1 MKKFEKANERTENI
15 DTIFRSLELQGV
27 NTNKPL
33 LYGYYFVD
41 NNKIKL
47 EKLKDLLLGK
57 NYMFVDIV
65 ELSGNEY
72 QLHIEKVETHS
83 RETLL
88 KQLCEFDEL
97 ASNNK
102 IKSFDGW
109 DVGNSDATQPLISN
123 KIFEAFLENKTK
135 EELYNLA
142 LDLLENNIFEKS
154 IFVFDKC
161 IANNFEC
168 ENSLYKQFICYDY
181 LEQPENAISK
191 LKEVLKYNPKH
202 FKACFNIGALS
213 YDLKDFQNSIKYYK
227 KASEI
232 DDKDDAVYYGIAASQ
247 FCAGELQAAE
257 DNCKTALKLNP
268 KNENVVNLLNIIKK
282 RNKKCTNFP
291 ESS

>member
-1 MKKFEKANERTENI
+1 MVALDEEIEKTNERSENI
-15 DTIFRSLELQGV
+15 DAIFKRLELQGV

-41 NNKIKL
+41 NSKIKL
-47 EKLKDLLLGK
+47 EKLKDVLLGK

-83 RETLL
+83 RETLV
-88 KQLCEFDEL
+88 KQLREFDEL
-97 ASNNK
+97 VSHNK

-109 DVGNSDATQPLISN
+109 DVGNSDAAQPLISN
-123 KIFEAFLENKTK
+123 KIFEAFLENKTA

-142 LDLLENNIFEKS
+142 LELLKNNIFEKS

-181 LEQPENAISK
+181 LGQPENAISK

-213 YDLKDFQNSIKYYK
+213 YNLKDFQNSIEYYK

-247 FCAGELQAAE
+247 FCAGELQASE
-257 DNCKTALKLNP
+257 GNCRMALKLNP
-268 KNENVVNLLNIIKK
+268 KNTNAGNLLNMIKK
-282 RNKKCTNFP
+282 RNKL
-291 ESS
+291 